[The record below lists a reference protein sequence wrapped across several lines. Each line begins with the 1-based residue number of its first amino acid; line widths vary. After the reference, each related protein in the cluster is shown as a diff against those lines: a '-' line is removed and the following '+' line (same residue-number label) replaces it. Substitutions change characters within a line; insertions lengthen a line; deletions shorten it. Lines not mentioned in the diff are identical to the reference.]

1 MFAGVVQ
8 SGAGKS
14 LSPPHPQ
21 HACARVN
28 ARPPASPVLFVGEWL
43 PCGFA
48 ILTPLFRFRSGCID
62 NTPPWAVSRQKR
74 DYLADYETG
83 RATAA
88 FGKPEIAVPEDLR
101 DLLELGWTQKVS
113 DGENWHCSPLPR
125 SALRSGRRRTRP
137 RKRERERKSVCV

>member
-1 MFAGVVQ
+1 M
-8 SGAGKS
+8 
-14 LSPPHPQ
+14 
-21 HACARVN
+21 
-28 ARPPASPVLFVGEWL
+28 FVGEWL

-83 RATAA
+83 RAKAA